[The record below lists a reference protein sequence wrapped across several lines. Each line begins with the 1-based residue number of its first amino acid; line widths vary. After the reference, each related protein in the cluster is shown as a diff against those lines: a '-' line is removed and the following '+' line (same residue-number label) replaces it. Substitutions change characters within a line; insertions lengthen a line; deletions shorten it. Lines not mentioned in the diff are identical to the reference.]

1 MVRARTSFGYSSEG
15 LSKILDSTRG
25 KNLVQEIRGFT
36 DIAVTRVQWKILAF
50 AFRFLFDYFQR
61 HERRKLEARAVKIN
75 SSPITQF
82 QRRSRFEDR
91 RENLFK
97 KICYRSVVKLALRA
111 NENP

>member
-15 LSKILDSTRG
+15 LLKILDSMRG

-36 DIAVTRVQWKILAF
+36 DITATRVQWKISAF
-50 AFRFLFDYFQR
+50 RFRFLFDFFQR
-61 HERRKLEARAVKIN
+61 DEHRKLARGVETN

-82 QRRSRFEDR
+82 QRRSKIG
-91 RENLFK
+91 RENILK
-97 KICYRSVVKLALRA
+97 KICYRSVVKLVLRA